1 MLKMQNSNSFFSLI
15 VAIASAHVKQRPLS
29 FSDNST
35 YDANT
40 NLYTGHDITS
50 NKAAVNEFVKTG
62 LAVLKIDEF
71 GHAGL
76 ELVARPVFLSDF
88 AEGVKSGRIG
98 IGVEGCSNCAFPV
111 AFLAGYMHYTDH
123 QKFKSMPY
131 RLDHGRVCHG
141 MICEDTEEVWTQ

>member
-35 YDANT
+35 YDTNT

-71 GHAGL
+71 GNAGL

-88 AEGVKSGRIG
+88 GVVSRKPPKFCQR
-98 IGVEGCSNCAFPV
+98 GVPA
-111 AFLAGYMHYTDH
+111 
-123 QKFKSMPY
+123 
-131 RLDHGRVCHG
+131 
-141 MICEDTEEVWTQ
+141 